1 MTLLIS
7 STLLLTDA
15 SVACAQ
21 DSFAN
26 SVVSYTPG
34 TSISSSYTNSSAALG
49 APSLTASLTSPAYG
63 NTNIVGVGLGGE
75 LTLAFNLPLINDPA
89 DHASGMDFTI
99 FGNQFFT
106 LSGTNISGI
115 YDHPGLTVWVS
126 QDDTNFYQL
135 VAPDGLPHGADDL
148 YPTQGS
154 GNPLLPV
161 SASLS
166 LTNFMGQTSA
176 QALALYNGSA
186 GGASYSISW
195 AQDSLSN
202 AVDLS
207 SISYVMIKG
216 TSGYGYIDGISR
228 VESVPEP
235 SASALLL
242 MGLGGLGGL
251 LFYRRWCV
259 SPEKLKR
266 LFPNT

>member
-1 MTLLIS
+1 MMIKNIQILGLGIFFCTAS
-7 STLLLTDA
+7 SQ
-15 SVACAQ
+15 VFAQ
-21 DSFAN
+21 DSYAD

-34 TSISSSYTNSSAALG
+34 TGISSSYTNSSAALG
-49 APSLTASLTSPAYG
+49 APSLTASLTAPAFG

-161 SASLS
+161 SSSLS
-166 LTNFMGQTSA
+166 LTNFVGQTSA

-186 GGASYSISW
+186 GGDSYSISW

-207 SISYVMIKG
+207 SISYLMIKG

-235 SASALLL
+235 SAIVLFFLGLGALLL
-242 MGLGGLGGL
+242 
-251 LFYRRWCV
+251 YRGCRICRWAYWKK
-259 SPEKLKR
+259 EL
-266 LFPNT
+266 